1 LKYKEGS
8 STVLF
13 PSIYILGVGLMM
25 ATEQY
30 LEHVTDMLSN
40 KIVFWLENLQFQ
52 FKLMHGGSVM
62 RVRDKYIAG
71 SFN

>member
-1 LKYKEGS
+1 
-8 STVLF
+8 
-13 PSIYILGVGLMM
+13 MM